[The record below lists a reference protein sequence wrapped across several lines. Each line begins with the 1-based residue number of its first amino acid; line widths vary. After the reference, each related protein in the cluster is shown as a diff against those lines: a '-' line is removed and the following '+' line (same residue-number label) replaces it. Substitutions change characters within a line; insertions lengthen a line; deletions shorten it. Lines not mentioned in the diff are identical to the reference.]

1 MNIPTENPKES
12 TEKRINKFSKVVGD
26 KTNTQASSVFLTES
40 EEEIKKA
47 IPLIITS
54 KRIKFSKLNL
64 AKEIKDFVQ

>member
-12 TEKRINKFSKVVGD
+12 TEKLINKFSKVVGD